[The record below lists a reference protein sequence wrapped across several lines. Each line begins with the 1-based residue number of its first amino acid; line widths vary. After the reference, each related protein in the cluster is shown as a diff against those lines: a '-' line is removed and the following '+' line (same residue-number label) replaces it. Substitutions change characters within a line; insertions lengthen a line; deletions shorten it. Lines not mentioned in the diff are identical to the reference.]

1 MDCQTVNPP
10 MGLEGDVDPRLVAV
24 AMQAHF
30 HVDETYEP
38 LHVIED
44 GLNL

>member
-1 MDCQTVNPP
+1 
-10 MGLEGDVDPRLVAV
+10 MGLERDVDLRLRPV

-30 HVDETYEP
+30 HVNEAHEP